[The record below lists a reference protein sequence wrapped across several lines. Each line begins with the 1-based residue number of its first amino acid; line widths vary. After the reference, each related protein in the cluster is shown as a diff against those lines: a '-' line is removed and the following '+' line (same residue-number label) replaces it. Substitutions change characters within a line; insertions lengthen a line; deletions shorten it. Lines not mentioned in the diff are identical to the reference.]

1 MNKVA
6 IIGLGNMGAAINEI
20 LKKDFEIIGCVKGDD
35 LRLKLAPAE
44 VVIVGVKPQDF
55 EALAQQMKADNVEVE
70 GKIFISIMAG
80 ICLEGLE
87 RNLGTKKVVRTLPNL
102 PLKIAKG
109 VTPWRANDSLNKQ
122 EKQLVQNILAKFG
135 DALEVGDEELIATIS
150 VVSGCGPAYF
160 AFITEQ
166 LEKFLVNAG
175 INSKQAQKIALD
187 TFIGSAYLLESEGI
201 DAKTLRARITSKG
214 GITEAAI
221 THMENHGLDEI
232 FIEGLNK
239 ALEKTFTFKQK

>member
-6 IIGLGNMGAAINEI
+6 IIGLGNMGAAIAEI

-35 LRLKLAPAE
+35 LRAKLAPAK
-44 VVIVGVKPQDF
+44 VVIIGIKPQDF
-55 EALAQQMKADNVEVE
+55 EVLAEHMKAENVQVE
-70 GKIFISIMAG
+70 DKIFISIMAG
-80 ICLEGLE
+80 TCLDGLE
-87 RNLGTKKVVRTLPNL
+87 RNLRTNKVVRTMPNL
-102 PLKIAKG
+102 PLKVSKG
-109 VTPWRANDSLNKQ
+109 VTPWLANVSLSLEDK
-122 EKQLVQNILAKFG
+122 KLVRKILAKFG
-135 DALEVGDEELIATIS
+135 DEFEVEKEEDIS
-150 VVSGCGPAYF
+150 IITVASGCGPAYF

-187 TFIGSAYLLESEGI
+187 TFIGSAYLIESEGI

-221 THMENHGLDEI
+221 AHMENHGLDEI

>member
-6 IIGLGNMGAAINEI
+6 IIGLGNMGSAIAEI
-20 LKKDFEIIGCVKGDD
+20 LKYDFEIIGCVKGDD
-35 LRLKLAPAE
+35 LRVKLAPAE
-44 VVIVGVKPQDF
+44 VVIIGVKPQDF
-55 EALAQQMKADNVEVE
+55 NALAEQLVEVDVE
-70 GKIFISIMAG
+70 NKIFISIMAG

-87 RNLGTKKVVRTLPNL
+87 LNLRTKNVVRTMPNL
-102 PLKIAKG
+102 PLKVAKG
-109 VTPWRANDSLNKQ
+109 VTPWLANNSLSLENK
-122 EKQLVQNILAKFG
+122 KLVRKILAKFG
-135 DALEVGDEELIATIS
+135 DEFEVEKEEHIS
-150 VVSGCGPAYF
+150 IITVASGCGPAYF

-175 INSKQAQKIALD
+175 INSKQAKKIALD

-221 THMENHGLDEI
+221 THMENNGLDEI

-239 ALEKTFTFKQK
+239 ALEKTYKFKQK